1 MAIPISSFQKLN
13 REACKASI
21 MIEGLTGKGK
31 SGLALML
38 AYGLEGGFINPDK
51 ISPEANTIN
60 PWDKIF
66 AIDSENR
73 SLNLF
78 IGIPASWGKPF
89 GQFYGTQLTS
99 EDGYAPSNYLYLR
112 DEAVK
117 AGAGTVISDSVTHMW
132 TAKGG
137 VLDKV
142 NDIKLKNPK
151 MDNYRVWGDPEVA
164 AEKQNLID
172 VIRDHRCHVITT
184 VRVKE
189 KFEMQFNSEKQRNE
203 VVSLGEQ
210 QLQQEGLKYEP
221 DLVLHMIEAGS
232 GNPRK
237 NPKAKVIKSRYAILT
252 EGETY
257 EFTPQLCEQ
266 LRQYLAEGVSIES
279 LLEQQRK
286 DYVEAIKNIL
296 DTNVSAK
303 TIWNVLKEDAGVK
316 DMKLTDIPLQTLKQL
331 YSQLMAD

>member
-1 MAIPISSFQKLN
+1 MAIPIANFTRLT
-13 REACKASI
+13 REECKASI

-38 AYGLEGGFINPDK
+38 AYGLTGGFADTPVEN
-51 ISPEANTIN
+51 A
-60 PWDKIF
+60 WDKIF
-66 AIDSENR
+66 SIDTENR

-78 IGIPASWGKPF
+78 IGIPASWGGTF
-89 GQFYGTQLTS
+89 GQFFGAQLTS

-112 DEAVK
+112 EAAIK
-117 AGAGTVISDSVTHMW
+117 AGADVVISDSITHMW

-137 VLDKV
+137 VLDVV
-142 NDIKLKNPK
+142 NEAKNHNPRL
-151 MDNYRVWGDPEVA
+151 DNYRVWGLPEVT
-164 AEKQNLID
+164 AEKQALID

-189 KFEMQFNSEKQRNE
+189 KFDMQYNADKQKNE
-203 VVSLGEQ
+203 VVSIGEQ

-221 DLVLHMIEAGS
+221 DLVLHMETPGS
-232 GNPRK
+232 GNLMK
-237 NPKAKVIKSRYAILT
+237 NPRATVIKSRYAIFT

-266 LRQYLAEGVSIES
+266 LRQYLAEGVSIKE
-279 LLEQQRK
+279 LLEQQRQ
-286 DYVEAIKNIL
+286 DYITAIKEVL
-296 DTNVSAK
+296 DTNASAK

-316 DMKLTDIPLQTLKQL
+316 DTKLTEISLPILKQL
-331 YSQLMAD
+331 YSQIIAD

>member
-1 MAIPISSFQKLN
+1 MGMPIANFTLLK

-38 AYGLEGGFINPDK
+38 AYGLEGGFIENADEK
-51 ISPEANTIN
+51 TKAEAWKKVFTI
-60 PWDKIF
+60 DT
-66 AIDSENR
+66 ENR

-78 IGIPASWGKPF
+78 IGIPTSWGETF
-89 GQFYGTQLTS
+89 GQFYGAQLTS
-99 EDGYAPSNYLYLR
+99 DDGYAPSNYLYLR
-112 DEAVK
+112 DAAVK
-117 AGAGTVISDSVTHMW
+117 AGADVVISDSITHMW

-142 NDIKLKNPK
+142 NEIKIKNPR
-151 MDNYRVWGDPEVA
+151 MDNYRVWGEPEVS
-164 AEKQNLID
+164 AEKQALID

-189 KFEMQFNSEKQRNE
+189 KFDMQYNADKQKNE
-203 VVSLGEQ
+203 VVSIGEQ

-221 DLVLHMIEAGS
+221 DLVLHMVSPGS
-232 GNPRK
+232 GSTSK
-237 NPKAKVIKSRYAILT
+237 NPQATVIKSRYAILT

-266 LRQYLAEGVSIES
+266 LRQYLAEGVSIDE
-279 LLEQQRK
+279 LLEQQRQ
-286 DYVEAIKNIL
+286 DYVVAITNIL
-296 DTNVSAK
+296 DTNASAK
-303 TIWNVLKEDAGVK
+303 TIWHVLKEEAGVK
-316 DMKLTDIPLQTLKQL
+316 DSKLSEIPLQTLKLL
-331 YSQLMAD
+331 YSQLIAD

>member
-1 MAIPISSFQKLN
+1 
-13 REACKASI
+13 

-38 AYGLEGGFINPDK
+38 AYGLTGGFADTPVEN
-51 ISPEANTIN
+51 A
-60 PWDKIF
+60 WDKIF
-66 AIDSENR
+66 SIDTENR

-78 IGIPASWGKPF
+78 IGIPASWGGTF
-89 GQFYGTQLTS
+89 GQFFGAQLTS

-112 DEAVK
+112 EAAIK
-117 AGAGTVISDSVTHMW
+117 AGADVVISDSITHMW

-137 VLDKV
+137 VLDVV
-142 NDIKLKNPK
+142 NEAKNHNPRL
-151 MDNYRVWGDPEVA
+151 DNYRVWGLPEVT
-164 AEKQNLID
+164 AEKQALID

-189 KFEMQFNSEKQRNE
+189 KFDMQYNADKQKNE
-203 VVSLGEQ
+203 VVSIGEQ

-221 DLVLHMIEAGS
+221 DLVLHMETPGS
-232 GNPRK
+232 GNLMK
-237 NPKAKVIKSRYAILT
+237 NPRATVIKSRYAIFT

-266 LRQYLAEGVSIES
+266 LRQYLAEGVSIEE
-279 LLEQQRK
+279 LLEQQRQ
-286 DYVEAIKNIL
+286 DYIAAIKEVL
-296 DTNVSAK
+296 DTNASAK

-316 DMKLTDIPLQTLKQL
+316 DTKLTEISLPILKQL
-331 YSQLMAD
+331 YSQIIAD